1 MRLSQIALPCG
12 ARLVTEQD
20 DDPCRGLYGPSW
32 LGAAGLVRCRLDNL
46 PVTVSE
52 ARALVEAAGGRYR
65 GGSVSV
71 SHRYG
76 GGMEISGIGLT
87 AAEANA
93 IADGTD
99 PLTVLGV
106 YPAARVVL
114 SIVRLPLN

>member
-1 MRLSQIALPCG
+1 MMISSFPLPCG

-46 PVTVSE
+46 PVTLEEAKKLVAVSS
-52 ARALVEAAGGRYR
+52 GRYR
-65 GGSVSV
+65 GGNVSV
-71 SHRYG
+71 SYG
-76 GGMEISGIGLT
+76 QAGWGMLISGIGLT

-106 YPAARVVL
+106 YPARVVL
-114 SIVRLPLN
+114 SIVRLPVN